1 MAHGGPALDAG
12 RAGRQSS
19 PAMTD
24 DAASDPM
31 EAALAE
37 AEAAAARDE
46 VPIGAVIVDAASGRI
61 VARAGNRVE
70 ELKDPTAHAELLAIR
85 EAARVLGAK
94 RLPKTELWV
103 TLEPCPMCAQAA
115 SFARVARLV
124 FAAEDPKGGGVV
136 HGPRIFGQPTCFHR
150 PAIARGSETQAQR
163 AGDLLRT
170 FFRLRRNANQEC

>member
-1 MAHGGPALDAG
+1 MTQDAPA
-12 RAGRQSS
+12 
-19 PAMTD
+19 
-24 DAASDPM
+24 DPM

-46 VPIGAVIVDAASGRI
+46 VPIGAVVVEAATGRI

-94 RLPKTELWV
+94 RLPETELWV

-124 FAAEDPKGGGVV
+124 FAADDPKGGGVLR
-136 HGPRIFGQPTCFHR
+136 GPRIFEQPTCFHR
-150 PAIARGSETQAQR
+150 PALARGTPDQAQR
-163 AGDLLRT
+163 AGDLLRD
-170 FFRLRRNANQEC
+170 FFRVRRNGR